1 MPSRRALAA
10 LLALLIALIAAA
22 VVRAPSAGSVTRDQL
37 MKTSLLAL
45 QCAIEKNGAE
55 RMYVYPHP
63 KSVSPAGGLPSDFWP
78 RDPWTGRRLTPGTAR
93 GHYIYVRAKDYRSYQ
108 LTGYLSGGRTFVVT
122 GGMAHT
128 PMLAYDHRGKE
139 GLNLI
144 FQYVKMWSRSHDG
157 RLPTASMVRREGSV
171 GRQRR
176 GLLGRAT
183 RGTTGRWSSA
193 PTGAPSATCVLPT
206 ARRSPSTSIRPSRR
220 TTSCR
225 GRQRGRPRETDPE
238 VERGRR
244 PTPKPLPLGRPPRSR
259 SSEPRSLRRVV
270 LLGDVLRDL
279 LADGE
284 GVRPA
289 GAGRVLEVAC
299 ARRCSPSASL
309 PTTD

>member
-22 VVRAPSAGSVTRDQL
+22 VVRAPSAGSATRDEL

-176 GLLGRAT
+176 GLLWPSNPWDHGAMEQRAD
-183 RGTTGRWSSA
+183 RGSFGYVRSA
-193 PTGAPSATCVLPT
+193 DGKTFTLNLHQALKADYVLQGAA
-206 ARRSPSTSIRPSRR
+206 AR
-220 TTSCR
+220 TTA
-225 GRQRGRPRETDPE
+225 GDRP
-238 VERGRR
+238 
-244 PTPKPLPLGRPPRSR
+244 
-259 SSEPRSLRRVV
+259 
-270 LLGDVLRDL
+270 
-279 LADGE
+279 
-284 GVRPA
+284 
-289 GAGRVLEVAC
+289 
-299 ARRCSPSASL
+299 
-309 PTTD
+309 